1 MAASTSGPLAGTSAS
16 TPPPASLQ
24 TKARLTAQQRSTI
37 AQLSATDRHV
47 RAHEMAHLT
56 VAGPYA
62 IGGPSYTFTVGPD
75 GQMYATGGD
84 VQLDAAPDPSD
95 PKKTIEKARII
106 EAAAFAPVDPS
117 NQDRHVAAQAAQM
130 EQAAEQQL
138 QQQQQQQKNDHSSPY
153 GQANDIQPAQII
165 SEIL

>member
-1 MAASTSGPLAGTSAS
+1 
-16 TPPPASLQ
+16 
-24 TKARLTAQQRSTI
+24 
-37 AQLSATDRHV
+37 
-47 RAHEMAHLT
+47 MAHLT

-95 PKKTIEKARII
+95 PKKTIEKAKVI
-106 EAAAFAPVDPS
+106 EAAAYAPADPS
-117 NQDRHVAAQAAQM
+117 NQDRRVAAQAAGM
-130 EQAAEQQL
+130 EQAAERQL
-138 QQQQQQQKNDHSSPY
+138 EQQQQCGQGDASSGY
-153 GQANDIQPAQII
+153 GTQSDVATGQII